1 MRKPLWDQVHRP
13 SLLKLL
19 IDIAITLLR
28 AKMRQSIVAAVGVMF
43 SIAMFVTLLGFMNG
57 LNLLLDRLVLNRTPH
72 VRLYNELRAS
82 PDQPVDIALKRKG
95 AEQGTAHN
103 FIRSVK
109 PKDDLPRLRNATAI
123 MDALEA
129 DPRVLSVSPRLVA
142 QVLFNVGTTE
152 LTGQVNGVDV
162 MKEVQYYMFQDYLV
176 TGEPA
181 DLATGNNTIVLG
193 KGLADLMEVKIGD
206 LVQVT
211 TASGDRVML
220 RVVGFF
226 QTGMAD
232 YDKVQCYANIKTVQ
246 KLLARPGSYYTD
258 INIKLHD
265 LSAAPAMARELSERF
280 GVQAVDLQTANA
292 QFETGSGVRTL
303 ISYAVGIVLLVVA
316 GFGIYN
322 ILNMMIYE
330 KLDAIAIL
338 KAMGFS
344 GRDVQRIFL
353 LLSIIIGLF
362 GGLGG
367 LVFGFSMQKIIDSI
381 PFNTEALP
389 TITTYP
395 IDYSVTYYVV
405 AVTFALLTTWV
416 AGWFPARKAS
426 QVDPVEI
433 IRGK

>member
-1 MRKPLWDQVHRP
+1 M
-13 SLLKLL
+13 KLL

-28 AKMRQSIVAAVGVMF
+28 AKLRQSIVAAVGVMF

-57 LNLLLDRLVLNRTPH
+57 LNVLLDGLVLNRTPH

-82 PDQPVDIALKRKG
+82 PDQPIDIALRTNDSI
-95 AEQGTAHN
+95 QGTAHN

-123 MDALEA
+123 MDALEK

-142 QVLFNVGTTE
+142 QVLFNVGTTD
-152 LTGQVNGVDV
+152 LTGQVSGVDV

-176 TGEPA
+176 SGQPS

-193 KGLADLMEVKIGD
+193 KGLADLMEARIGD

-226 QTGMAD
+226 QSGMAE

-258 INIKLHD
+258 INVKLYD
-265 LSAAPAMARELSERF
+265 LSTAPAMARELSARF
-280 GVQAVDLQTANA
+280 GVQAVDIQTANA
-292 QFETGSGVRTL
+292 QFETGSDVRTL

-338 KAMGFS
+338 KATGFN

-353 LLSIIIGLF
+353 LLSIIIGIV
-362 GGLGG
+362 GGIGG
-367 LVFGFSMQKIIDSI
+367 LVFGFTLQKLIDNI
-381 PFNTEALP
+381 PFDTEALP
-389 TITTYP
+389 TVTTYP
-395 IDYSVTYYVV
+395 IDYSVEYYVI
-405 AVTFALLTTWV
+405 AVGFALLTTWV